1 MLFIILS
8 ILDVVAGAAI
18 FSSSVASIIF
28 GAISA
33 IALIVLAKGIWTLFS
48 AVTSE
53 YPWHGWSG
61 ALDIIAGAALIM
73 ITYNILHASQILG
86 GVVMAKGGWYL
97 ARSILKF

>member
-8 ILDVVAGAAI
+8 VLDVIAGAAI
-18 FSSSVASIIF
+18 FSPSVAGILF

-33 IALIVLAKGIWTLFS
+33 IALIVLAKGIWTIFS

-61 ALDIIAGAALIM
+61 ALDIIAGLALILM
-73 ITYNILHASQILG
+73 TYNMLHASQILG
-86 GVVMAKGGWYL
+86 GVVMAKGAWYL
-97 ARSILKF
+97 TRSILKF